1 MSDVAR
7 KYQII
12 PTLNAVTGLREEIM
26 RIDRIGQAVKK
37 ASCII
42 RSQGTFVSEIRN
54 NCSQT
59 PIFVIFEA
67 IIL

>member
-7 KYQII
+7 KNQII

-37 ASCII
+37 SFMYKPESGNS
-42 RSQGTFVSEIRN
+42 RFRN
-54 NCSQT
+54 
-59 PIFVIFEA
+59 
-67 IIL
+67 